1 MKMTTDGPDV
11 VQFHCAGDRLSSVK
25 FGGAIAIPRD
35 GRVFLLRSRGAWDRV
50 CLCKMTPWHLRPCA
64 SCRGRALRALEMNLK
79 IRKMLEVQR
88 PQARLKPKQRPLHGK
103 QIFTKISDRAGISK
117 KKVASVMDALK
128 AVAVEQ
134 LKEKGKFEIKG
145 LATFTVWPQPPRPAR
160 EKMVFGKKVM
170 VKAKQ
175 ETKRIC
181 VRAAS
186 GRAFYGLHVWGE
198 WDLRAVAAAKAEDSD
213 DDQLDSDDQQ
223 ALKDQAEGTEIVS
236 GMVSDYGSDESDSE
250 SDEST
255 TL

>member
-1 MKMTTDGPDV
+1 MTTSRAMVSTPSQEMKMTTDGPDV
-11 VQFHCAGDRLSSVK
+11 VQFHCAEDRLSSVK
-25 FGGAIAIPRD
+25 FGEIAIPRN
-35 GRVFLLRSRGAWDRV
+35 GLVALFPSQGAWDRV

-64 SCRGRALRALEMNLK
+64 SCRGRALRALEMNLNG
-79 IRKMLEVQR
+79 KMLEVQR

-128 AVAVEQ
+128 TVAVDQ

-170 VKAKQ
+170 IKAKQ
-175 ETKRIC
+175 ETKRIR

-198 WDLRAVAAAKAEDSD
+198 WDLGAVAAAKAEDSD
-213 DDQLDSDDQQ
+213 DNQLD
-223 ALKDQAEGTEIVS
+223 
-236 GMVSDYGSDESDSE
+236 SDYGSDESDSE